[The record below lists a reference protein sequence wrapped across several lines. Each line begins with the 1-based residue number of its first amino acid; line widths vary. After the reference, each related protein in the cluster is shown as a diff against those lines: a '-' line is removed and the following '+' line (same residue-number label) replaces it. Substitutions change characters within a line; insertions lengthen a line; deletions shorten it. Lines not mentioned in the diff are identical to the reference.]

1 LEKSVSK
8 SRIHN
13 YLLSVLLMLF
23 ASVTQIT
30 QAQISF
36 NNGLQNIDYS
46 NPLEYEIGGIT
57 VSGVKNFDASTIIL
71 YSGLAIGD
79 MVTIPGDKI
88 SEAIRNLWKQKLF
101 ANVIINAA
109 EVRGNVI
116 FLNIELEERARLSTF
131 SFKGASRSD
140 ADNLRDKIQL
150 LSGTIV
156 NENLISNTTNIIR
169 NHFIDKGHLKA
180 KINIS
185 EVKDTILVNSV
196 RLIINIDKGSR
207 VKINDLTFEGVSDVK
222 IGKLKRSMKGTK
234 EKDWYKIFSTS
245 KFIRSTY
252 KKDKAN
258 VIAKL
263 NEKGYRNARIASDS
277 VYDHNKKSLNILIK
291 IDQGNKFYFR
301 NITWVGNSKY
311 NDATL
316 TKILGIK
323 KGETYNKAALDERLT
338 GSAAGNDISS
348 LYLDDGYLSFFPN
361 PIETAVQGD
370 SIDLEIR
377 IYEGKQFRINSIRLM
392 GNTKTND
399 HVVLREIRTLP
410 GELFSRNDLIRSQRE
425 LATLGYFNPEA
436 FGINPIQNPADGTV
450 DIEYT
455 VEEKPSDQIEL
466 SGGWGAGRVVGTLGV
481 RFTNFSLRNF
491 FNKEAWSPLPS
502 GDGQQ
507 LSIRAQSNG
516 VFYQAYNMSFVE
528 PWLGGKRRNS
538 LSFSLSHSVQTNGQ
552 KKIVDGAENPLRQ
565 SLLISGASIGLGK
578 QLQWP
583 DDFFTL
589 FQSISY
595 QHYNL
600 QNFGSIFS
608 FSDGYSNNLAYTL
621 VLSRNSINQPLYP
634 RFGSELKFTFK
645 ATPPFSAFN
654 NKDYANISDQEK
666 FKFVEYHKWKFTTS
680 WFTEIAKDLVIN
692 ARTGFGFIGSYNK
705 DIGASPFER
714 YYLGGSAL
722 SGYSLDGREIIG
734 LRGYDDRSL
743 SPTIGALFI
752 SKYSLELRYPLSLNP
767 SATIYGLGFAEAG
780 NTWSNF
786 ESYDPFSVYKSA
798 GVGLRIFLPMFGL
811 MGLDYG
817 WRFDDVSTNPN
828 MPKGQFHFTIGMN
841 LGEL

>member
-1 LEKSVSK
+1 
-8 SRIHN
+8 
-13 YLLSVLLMLF
+13 MLF
-23 ASVTQIT
+23 AGVTQIT

-36 NNGLQNIDYS
+36 NSGLQNIDYS
-46 NPLEYEIGGIT
+46 SPLDYEIGGIT

-79 MVTIPGDKI
+79 MITIPGDKI
-88 SEAIRNLWKQKLF
+88 AVAIRNLWKQKLF
-101 ANVIINAA
+101 ANVVINAA

-156 NENLISNTTNIIR
+156 NENLISNSTNIIR
-169 NHFIDKGHLKA
+169 NHFIDKGYLHA
-180 KINIS
+180 KVNIS
-185 EVKDTILVNSV
+185 EVEDTVLVNSV
-196 RLIINIDKGSR
+196 RLIINIDKGPR
-207 VKINDLTFEGVSDVK
+207 VKINDITFEGVSDIK
-222 IGKLKRSMKGTK
+222 IGKLKRAMKGTK
-234 EKDWYKIFSTS
+234 EKDWYKIFSSS

-252 KKDKAN
+252 KGDKAK

-263 NEKGYRNARIASDS
+263 NDKGYRNARVVSDS
-277 VYDHNKKSLNILIK
+277 VYDYNKKSLNINIK

-301 NITWVGNSKY
+301 NITWVGNAKY
-311 NDATL
+311 DDGTL

-450 DIEYT
+450 NIEYT

-491 FNKEAWSPLPS
+491 FNKDAWSPLPS

-552 KKIVDGAENPLRQ
+552 NKIVDGADNPLRQ

-600 QNFGSIFS
+600 KNFGSIFS
-608 FSDGYSNNLAYTL
+608 FSDGHSNNLAYTM

-645 ATPPFSAFN
+645 ATPPFSAFTD
-654 NKDYANISDQEK
+654 KDYKNISDQEK

-743 SPTIGALFI
+743 SPTTGALFI

-767 SATIYGLGFAEAG
+767 SATIYGMGFAEAG

-798 GVGLRIFLPMFGL
+798 GIGLRIFLPMFGL

-817 WRFDDVSTNPN
+817 WRFDDVLTNPN

>member
-1 LEKSVSK
+1 MLIAGVS
-8 SRIHN
+8 
-13 YLLSVLLMLF
+13 
-23 ASVTQIT
+23 QIT

-79 MVTIPGDKI
+79 KVTIPGDKI

-169 NHFIDKGHLKA
+169 NHFIDKGYLRA

-185 EVKDTILVNSV
+185 EVEDTILDNSV
-196 RLIINIDKGSR
+196 KLIINIDKGPR
-207 VKINDLTFEGVSDVK
+207 VKINDITFEGVSDVK
-222 IGKLKRSMKGTK
+222 IGKLKRAMKGTK

-252 KKDKAN
+252 KKDKAK

-263 NEKGYRNARIASDS
+263 NEKGYRNARVVSDS
-277 VYDHNKKSLNILIK
+277 VYDYNEKSLNINIK

-301 NITWVGNSKY
+301 DITWLGNTKY
-311 NDATL
+311 DDATL

-323 KGETYNKAALDERLT
+323 KGEAYNKAALDERLN

-348 LYLDDGYLSFFPN
+348 LYLDDGYLSFYPN
-361 PIETAVQGD
+361 PIETAVEGD

-425 LATLGYFNPEA
+425 LATLGYFNPES
-436 FGINPIQNPADGTV
+436 FGVNPIQNPADGTV

-491 FNKEAWSPLPS
+491 FKKEAWTPLPS

-516 VFYQAYNMSFVE
+516 VFFQSYNMSFVE

-552 KKIVDGAENPLRQ
+552 KKLINGEENPLRQ

-600 QNFGSIFS
+600 NNFGSIFS
-608 FSDGYSNNLAYTL
+608 FSDGYSNNLAYTM
-621 VLSRNSINQPLYP
+621 VLSRNSVNQPLYP

-645 ATPPFSAFN
+645 ATPPFSVFSD
-654 NKDYANISDQEK
+654 KDYANISDQEK

-692 ARTGFGFIGSYNK
+692 ARSGFGFIGSYNK

-722 SGYSLDGREIIG
+722 SGFSLDGREIIG

-743 SPTIGALFI
+743 SPTVGALFI

-767 SATIYGLGFAEAG
+767 NATIYGMGFAEAG
-780 NTWSNF
+780 NTWSTF
-786 ESYDPFSVYKSA
+786 ESYDPFNVYKSA
-798 GVGLRIFLPMFGL
+798 GIGLRIFLPMFGL

-817 WRFDDVSTNPN
+817 WRFDDVPTSPN